1 MVLPLRSEGKQ
12 ATGAAAAASATFRDS
27 VLYNVDTGAGAADN
41 ERRWPIVYH
50 GNYNILLFGIEKV
63 HPFDSTKW
71 GKVNEILMSKKLYK
85 KEDIYEPTEPKDS
98 DLLIVHTKAYL
109 NSLKVGAATAATA
122 DNFVATADNTATMQ
136 MKLWVR
142 VIIS

>member
-1 MVLPLRSEGKQ
+1 MKENRPQEQQQPLLLLLGKSQENGPIKKFTSEFSIYYLISI
-12 ATGAAAAASATFRDS
+12 TFFRDS

-71 GKVNEILMSKKLYK
+71 GKVNEILMSKQL
-85 KEDIYEPTEPKDS
+85 S
-98 DLLIVHTKAYL
+98 VVVCVCLFL
-109 NSLKVGAATAATA
+109 
-122 DNFVATADNTATMQ
+122 FV
-136 MKLWVR
+136 V
-142 VIIS
+142 